1 VGQHCDAGLLVD
13 QHTRGGMH
21 YSPKRAAFTLVEL
34 LVVIAIIGV
43 LVALLLPAVQAAREA
58 ARRSTCLNNIRQY
71 SLAAQNFES
80 AMGHFPIAAG
90 RKGVQSATDPGNTR
104 DKSIPLQLLPYM
116 EQSSIAS
123 RFDPNVSLANQMAI
137 FQQLDPAFQ
146 CPSDEARRMLNANA
160 GGGDIG
166 GDYKTSYGI
175 NWGSF
180 RWTNQTA
187 PVGGFPGMP
196 NIGGP
201 GPFELDANGAG
212 VPIAMKHITDG
223 VSNTYFSLEMLQAP
237 SEVTGEL
244 DRRARKWTPAA
255 STHQISTLLVPNS
268 KRCSAV
274 NAAPD
279 DTTGCGSDVGACI
292 DRPELGLPCQPMA
305 EASFAQFTLGSRSN
319 HPGGVHVAM
328 CDASGRLITDG
339 IDLMAWRSMSSR
351 AGDEVVPAN

>member
-1 VGQHCDAGLLVD
+1 MQHS
-13 QHTRGGMH
+13 T
-21 YSPKRAAFTLVEL
+21 KRAAFTLVEL

-90 RKGVQSATDPGNTR
+90 RKGANGNDPGSTR
-104 DKSIPLQLLPYM
+104 DKTVPLQLLPYM

-123 RFDPNVSLANQMAI
+123 QFNRNEALALQMDI

-146 CPSDEARRMLNANA
+146 CPSDEAQRMLNANSGA
-160 GGGDIG
+160 GDIG

-180 RWTNQTA
+180 RWSNQTA
-187 PVGGFPGMP
+187 PLTGYPGMP

-201 GPFELDANGAG
+201 GPFELDANSLG
-212 VPIAMKHITDG
+212 VPIAMKQVTDG
-223 VSNTYFSLEMLQAP
+223 LSNTYFSLEMLQAP
-237 SEVTGEL
+237 SEAAGQL

-279 DTTGCGSDVGACI
+279 DATGCGSDVGVCI
-292 DRPELGLPCQPMA
+292 DRPEMGLPCQPLA
-305 EASFAQFTLGSRSN
+305 ESNFAQFTLGARSN
-319 HPGGVHVAM
+319 HPGGVHVSM
-328 CDASGRLITDG
+328 CDASGRFMTDG
-339 IDLMAWRSMSSR
+339 VDLMAWRSMSSR
-351 AGDEVVPAN
+351 AGDEVVSAN